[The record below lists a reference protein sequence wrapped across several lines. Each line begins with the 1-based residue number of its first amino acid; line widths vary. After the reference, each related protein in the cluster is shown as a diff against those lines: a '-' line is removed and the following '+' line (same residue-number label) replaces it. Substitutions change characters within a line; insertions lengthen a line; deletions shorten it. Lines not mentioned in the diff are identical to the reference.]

1 MHLRLEGIRK
11 SFGDNTIL
19 QGVDFEVA
27 PGEVVALAGENGAGK
42 STLTRVISGAH
53 QPDSGRLLADGRPVS
68 FREPQDAMALGIE
81 VIYQEFRQN
90 LFPHLSVAEN
100 IHVLDRERR
109 FGRLLVSRER
119 MAREAA
125 AVLADLGMDID
136 VRRPVGSLGVAEQQ
150 MVEIAKATSR
160 SLRLLILDEP
170 TAALDEQE
178 SEQLFQQVRRLRA
191 DGVSIVY
198 ISHRLDEIFAL
209 ADRVVV
215 LRDGRVA
222 LDKPVGD
229 TGTAEV
235 IKAMVGETVDDFY
248 PKVPAVREEVV
259 LGIEGA
265 TGGTFR
271 DVDLRVRAGEVLG
284 IGGVVG
290 CGRGDLLRAVFGLEP
305 LTAGTVSVDGEP
317 VRPRGVPEA
326 IARGIGYIT
335 PDRQAEGLC
344 VDLSVQA
351 NVSLATLR
359 RWTGPAGLVKRGP
372 ERAATGKVME
382 DLRVRTASPAAAVST
397 LSGGNQQ
404 KALFAKWVLA
414 GPRVLLMDEPT
425 RGVDVGAKAEI
436 YRIINRLTA
445 DGVAVV
451 LVSSDLP
458 ELVNM
463 SDRAVVMREGRI
475 VAELSGDGLNEH
487 AILEHALV
495 GAA

>member
-1 MHLRLEGIRK
+1 MRLRLADIHK
-11 SFGDNTIL
+11 SFGGNAIL
-19 QGVDFEVA
+19 KGVDFEAA
-27 PGEVVALAGENGAGK
+27 PGEIVALAGENGAGK
-42 STLTRVISGAH
+42 STLTRVVSGAH
-53 QPDSGRLLADGRPVS
+53 RPDSGQILIDGAPVS
-68 FREPQDAMALGIE
+68 FKEPQDAMALGIE

-109 FGRLLVSRER
+109 FGRWLVAKDR
-119 MAREAA
+119 MAERAR
-125 AVLADLGMDID
+125 AVLAGLGMDID
-136 VRRPVGSLGVAEQQ
+136 VRRPVGSLSVAEQQ

-160 SLRLLILDEP
+160 DLRLLILDEP
-170 TAALDEQE
+170 TAALDERE
-178 SEQLFQQVRRLRA
+178 SEQLFRQIRRLRD

-215 LRDGRVA
+215 LRDGRVV
-222 LDKPVGD
+222 LDEPAAR
-229 TGTAEV
+229 TGPSEV
-235 IKAMVGETVDDFY
+235 ITAMVGETLTDFY
-248 PKVPAVREEVV
+248 PKEANAGERVV
-259 LGIEGA
+259 LRVEGA
-265 TGGTFR
+265 SGAGFQ
-271 DVDLRVRAGEVLG
+271 DVALRVRAGEVLG

-290 CGRGDLLRAVFGLEP
+290 CGRSSLLRAIFGLEA
-305 LTAGTVSVDGEP
+305 LSAGSLSIDGQA

-326 IARGIGYIT
+326 IARGIAYIT

-344 VDLSVQA
+344 VDLSVQS
-351 NVSLATLR
+351 NISLATLR
-359 RWTGPAGLVKRGP
+359 RYTGPADLVRRGA
-372 ERAATGKVME
+372 ERADCERVMKE
-382 DLRVRTASPAAAVST
+382 LRVRAASPSAAVST

-404 KALFAKWVLA
+404 KTLFAKCVLA

-436 YRIINRLTA
+436 YRIVNRLTA

-475 VAELSGDGLNEH
+475 VAELAGDRLTEH

>member
-1 MHLRLEGIRK
+1 MHLRLAGIRK
-11 SFGDNTIL
+11 SFGENDIL
-19 QGVDFEVA
+19 KGVTFEVA
-27 PGEVVALAGENGAGK
+27 PGEIVALAGENGAGK
-42 STLTRVISGAH
+42 STLTRVVSGAH
-53 QPDSGRLLADGRPVS
+53 QPDAGQVLLDGEPVS
-68 FREPQDAMALGIE
+68 FKEPQDAMARGIE

-109 FGRLLVSRER
+109 FGRLLVSKER
-119 MAREAA
+119 MAREAE
-125 AVLADLGMDID
+125 AVLTGLGMDID
-136 VRRPVGSLGVAEQQ
+136 VRRPVGSLSVAEQQ

-170 TAALDEQE
+170 TAALDERE
-178 SEQLFQQVRRLRA
+178 SEQLFRQIHRLRA

-222 LDKPVGD
+222 LDRPVRE
-229 TGTAEV
+229 TASAEV

-248 PKVPAVREEVV
+248 PKQHNATAEVV
-259 LGIEGA
+259 LRIEGA
-265 TGGTFR
+265 CGSSFR
-271 DVDLRVRAGEVLG
+271 DVGLQVRAGEVLG

-290 CGRGDLLRAVFGLEP
+290 CGRGALLRAVFGLEP
-305 LTAGTVSVDGEP
+305 LTAGSVGIDGKTVRV
-317 VRPRGVPEA
+317 RGVPAA
-326 IARGIGYIT
+326 IAQGIAYVT

-344 VDLSVQA
+344 VDLSVGT

-359 RWTGPAGLVKRGP
+359 RYAGPGGLVRRGV
-372 ERAATGKVME
+372 ERADCERVMA
-382 DLRVRTASPAAAVST
+382 DVRVRAESAATSVST

-414 GPRVLLMDEPT
+414 GPRVLLLDEPT

-475 VAELSGDGLNEH
+475 VAELDGERLTEH
-487 AILEHALV
+487 AVLEHALV

>member
-1 MHLRLEGIRK
+1 MRLRLADIHT
-11 SFGDNTIL
+11 SFGDNEIL
-19 QGVDFEVA
+19 KGVDFEAA

-53 QPDSGRLLADGRPVS
+53 RPDSGTILVDGVPVS

-109 FGRLLVSRER
+109 FGRWLVSKNR
-119 MAREAA
+119 MAERAES
-125 AVLADLGMDID
+125 VLAGLGTDLD
-136 VRRPVGSLGVAEQQ
+136 VRRPVGSLSVAEQQ

-160 SLRLLILDEP
+160 DLRLLVLDEP
-170 TAALDEQE
+170 TAALDERE
-178 SEQLFQQVRRLRA
+178 SEQLFRQIRRLR
-191 DGVSIVY
+191 DEGVAIVY
-198 ISHRLDEIFAL
+198 ISHHLDEVFAL

-215 LRDGRVA
+215 LRDGRVV
-222 LDKPVGD
+222 LDEPTAA
-229 TGTAEV
+229 TGTSEV
-235 IKAMVGETVDDFY
+235 IRAMVGEPVADFY
-248 PKVPAVREEVV
+248 PKEANARDEVV
-259 LGIEGA
+259 LRVEGA
-265 TGGTFR
+265 SGTDFH
-271 DVDLRVRAGEVLG
+271 DVSLQVRAGEVLG

-290 CGRGDLLRAVFGLEP
+290 CGRGSLLRALFGLEA
-305 LTAGTVSVDGEP
+305 LGAGTVSVDGQR

-326 IARGIGYIT
+326 IARGIAYIT

-344 VDLSVQA
+344 VGLSVLT
-351 NVSLATLR
+351 NISLATLR
-359 RWTGPAGLVKRGP
+359 RYTGPADLVRRGP
-372 ERAATGKVME
+372 ERADCARVMAE
-382 DLRVRTASPAAAVST
+382 LRVRAPSPSAAVAT

-404 KALFAKWVLA
+404 KALFAKCVLT

-436 YRIINRLTA
+436 CRIVNRLTA

-475 VAELSGDGLNEH
+475 VAELSGDRLTEP